1 MPVQLV
7 APDVVV
13 QSLSPASVTLTVE
26 KLEEHAFPV
35 TVHYVGTLPT
45 GIVVSDAQTEPQ
57 AAVVRGPMSLLAQV
71 AAVHVDVTLPSEP
84 KALDEMVRPTA
95 VNAGGVEVA
104 GLAVAPNLVRLRVR
118 FVAGSRQVSRLFGT
132 DGVRGVANRD
142 LTPELAYRLGRVTAS
157 LLAETVE
164 RAPVI
169 IGRDTR
175 LSGSMLEAAIV
186 AGITS
191 VGRDTISLG
200 VVPTPAVACVT
211 KRTSAAAGVVIS
223 ASHNPIEDNGIK
235 FFGSDG
241 FKFADAFED
250 EIEELIDA
258 TDLPR
263 PIGAG
268 VGKARVAQNLARHYY
283 EELYA
288 GAVDLTG
295 LTAIVDAACGAAYAI
310 APYALRKLGAT
321 VIEINC
327 EDEGAR
333 INVGGGATDLRPL
346 QAAVRAKIAEGERRV
361 VGVAFDGDADRALF
375 VDEAGTVVSGDHV
388 MFALACDLH
397 ERGEL
402 PGDAVVATVM
412 SNIGFERAL
421 QHHGIELVRAAVG
434 DRYVLEKM
442 REGNYALG
450 GEQSGHVVDFR
461 YNTTG
466 DGPRTAVTLLS
477 LMVARGA
484 SLHDLVSRNRG
495 MRRKFCSTCAR
506 AVAKYSKTAR
516 CATRSPRRKR
526 SSRVRGVY

>member
-1 MPVQLV
+1 M
-7 APDVVV
+7 
-13 QSLSPASVTLTVE
+13 
-26 KLEEHAFPV
+26 
-35 TVHYVGTLPT
+35 
-45 GIVVSDAQTEPQ
+45 
-57 AAVVRGPMSLLAQV
+57 
-71 AAVHVDVTLPSEP
+71 
-84 KALDEMVRPTA
+84 
-95 VNAGGVEVA
+95 
-104 GLAVAPNLVRLRVR
+104 
-118 FVAGSRQVSRLFGT
+118 
-132 DGVRGVANRD
+132 
-142 LTPELAYRLGRVTAS
+142 
-157 LLAETVE
+157 
-164 RAPVI
+164 
-169 IGRDTR
+169 
-175 LSGSMLEAAIV
+175 
-186 AGITS
+186 
-191 VGRDTISLG
+191 
-200 VVPTPAVACVT
+200 
-211 KRTSAAAGVVIS
+211 VIS

-288 GAVDLTG
+288 EAVDLTG

-327 EDEGAR
+327 EDDGAR
-333 INVGGGATDLRPL
+333 INVGCGATDLRPL

-375 VDEAGTVVSGDHV
+375 VDETGAVVSGDHV

-421 QHHGIELVRAAVG
+421 QRHGIELVRAAVG

-450 GEQSGHVVDFR
+450 RRAVGSRRRLSLQ
-461 YNTTG
+461 Y
-466 DGPRTAVTLLS
+466 DGRRTADRGDAAEPDGRTRS
-477 LMVARGA
+477 LAARSGLRDRRCAASSAQRAHQPSRSTRKQRGA
-484 SLHDLVSRNRG
+484 RRDRRSAGKACGNGPFTDSSVGNGTVNSRDGGGRRPLDNRG
-495 MRRKFCSTCAR
+495 CGR
-506 AVAKYSKTAR
+506 
-516 CATRSPRRKR
+516 PRRR
-526 SSRVRGVY
+526 PDRAGGRALG

>member
-1 MPVQLV
+1 MQIVRKNFALKLLAVSLAIVGWAYFRFASNPIVATAQFNQQVSIPITAVDLPFGFVAHYADRQAVVTVASKRGEPAIKPEEIKAVLDLTNKETGVYNVPVQLV

-35 TVHYVGTLPT
+35 TVHYVGTLPKWH
-45 GIVVSDAQTEPQ
+45 
-57 AAVVRGPMSLLAQV
+57 RGKRRADRTASRRRTRTDV
-71 AAVHVDVTLPSEP
+71 AAGASGGGACGRDAAERAEVARRNGAARCGQRGGRRGCGTGRCSEP
-84 KALDEMVRPTA
+84 RAA
-95 VNAGGVEVA
+95 AGA
-104 GLAVAPNLVRLRVR
+104 FRHRVQ
-118 FVAGSRQVSRLFGT
+118 QVSRLFGT

-142 LTPELAYRLGRVTAS
+142 LTPELAYRLGRATAS
-157 LLAETVE
+157 LLTETVE

-200 VVPTPAVACVT
+200 IVPTPAVACVT
-211 KRTSAAAGVVIS
+211 KRTAAAAGVVIS

-235 FFGSDG
+235 LFGSDG

-288 GAVDLTG
+288 EGVDLTG

-375 VDEAGTVVSGDHV
+375 VDETGMVVSGDHV
-388 MFALACDLH
+388 MFAWPAICTN
-397 ERGEL
+397 E
-402 PGDAVVATVM
+402 
-412 SNIGFERAL
+412 
-421 QHHGIELVRAAVG
+421 
-434 DRYVLEKM
+434 
-442 REGNYALG
+442 
-450 GEQSGHVVDFR
+450 
-461 YNTTG
+461 
-466 DGPRTAVTLLS
+466 
-477 LMVARGA
+477 A
-484 SLHDLVSRNRG
+484 S
-495 MRRKFCSTCAR
+495 CP
-506 AVAKYSKTAR
+506 
-516 CATRSPRRKR
+516 ATRSSRR
-526 SSRVRGVY
+526 

>member
-1 MPVQLV
+1 M
-7 APDVVV
+7 
-13 QSLSPASVTLTVE
+13 
-26 KLEEHAFPV
+26 
-35 TVHYVGTLPT
+35 TVHYVGTLPN

-104 GLAVAPNLVRLRVR
+104 GLAVAPNLVRLARAFRYRV
-118 FVAGSRQVSRLFGT
+118 RQVSRLFGT

-200 VVPTPAVACVT
+200 IVPTPAVACVT

-288 GAVDLTG
+288 G
-295 LTAIVDAACGAAYAI
+295 
-310 APYALRKLGAT
+310 
-321 VIEINC
+321 
-327 EDEGAR
+327 
-333 INVGGGATDLRPL
+333 GGGSYRPHRDRRRRLRRGVRDR
-346 QAAVRAKIAEGERRV
+346 AVRAAQARRNRDRDQLRRRGRTHQRRRRSDRSAPAASGGTGEDRR
-361 VGVAFDGDADRALF
+361 G
-375 VDEAGTVVSGDHV
+375 
-388 MFALACDLH
+388 
-397 ERGEL
+397 
-402 PGDAVVATVM
+402 
-412 SNIGFERAL
+412 
-421 QHHGIELVRAAVG
+421 RAARRRRG
-434 DRYVLEKM
+434 LR
-442 REGNYALG
+442 RRRRPGAL
-450 GEQSGHVVDFR
+450 R
-461 YNTTG
+461 
-466 DGPRTAVTLLS
+466 
-477 LMVARGA
+477 
-484 SLHDLVSRNRG
+484 
-495 MRRKFCSTCAR
+495 
-506 AVAKYSKTAR
+506 
-516 CATRSPRRKR
+516 
-526 SSRVRGVY
+526 